1 MSLDWLS
8 GTRMH
13 AMLQTEAAECGLAAM
28 AMIARFHGHRI
39 NLAGLRQRFPPSM
52 KGATLVQLMAIATD
66 LDLAPRPVRLE
77 LDELDQ
83 LQLPAILHWDL
94 NHFVVLE
101 TVTRGRS
108 AVILDPASGRRVMK
122 LSEIDRHFTGVALEL
137 SPTASFRPI
146 EAQRRTRLSDLWSRI
161 AGFKGALTQVL
172 ILSAVM
178 QFTALLT
185 PFYIQIAIDD
195 AFAQADANLLLLL
208 LIGFGAIHV
217 VNVVTRALRDWV
229 MLSLGQSLS
238 FHLGG
243 NVVRHLIRLPLA
255 YFERRHIGDLMSRVG
270 SIQPIQALLSRG
282 LVSVVIDTALV
293 LTTVIVML
301 MISPAL
307 AGIVIVSTLLYLALS
322 QAMYPALR
330 RRAEEEIHARAGE
343 ETYLMETIRAI
354 RSVKIHGHEAQ
365 REGGWRNRYAEVI
378 GASYRARKFEIGID
392 LGEGMLFSLAFV
404 LCVYVG
410 GLQVIGGTLT
420 VGTLLAFLS
429 YRASFAAS
437 ASALVEQLQQWR
449 LLGLHLDRLS
459 DIVTEPKEE
468 ITSYQRGALMAG
480 PSVRLDTLSFAYD
493 RTEQPI
499 FQRTNLEIPAGA
511 FVAIV
516 GPSGAGKTTL
526 MRLLLG
532 LLQPTQGTIVIDG
545 VPLSPATM
553 GQWRARIGAVM
564 QDDCLMTGT
573 LADNIAYFDAAAREE
588 DISQAAKLA
597 QIHDDILKMPMGYQT
612 LVGDM
617 GAALSSG
624 QRQRVMLARALFRDP
639 DILFLDEGTANLDT
653 ATEDRI
659 ADMIATLPITRIVI
673 AHRPALVE
681 RADHI
686 VTVTADG
693 ITMTANRQQRRLA
706 AVG

>member
-8 GTRMH
+8 GSRMR
-13 AMLQTEAAECGLAAM
+13 AVLQTEAAECGLAAM
-28 AMIARFHGHRI
+28 AMVAQFHGHRV
-39 NLAGLRQRFPPSM
+39 NLAGLRQRFPTSI
-52 KGATLVQLMAIATD
+52 KGATLEQLMAIAAD
-66 LDLAPRPVRLE
+66 LDLAPRPVRLD
-77 LDELDQ
+77 LDELNQ

-94 NHFVVLE
+94 NHFVVIE
-101 TVTRGRS
+101 SVVAGKS
-108 AVILDPASGRRVMK
+108 AVILDPAVGRRVLK
-122 LSEIDRHFTGVALEL
+122 LGEVDRHFTGVALEL
-137 SPTASFRPI
+137 SPSASFRPI
-146 EAQRRTRLSDLWSRI
+146 EARQRTRLSDLWTRI
-161 AGFKGALTQVL
+161 ANFRGAFVQVL
-172 ILSAVM
+172 LLSAVM
-178 QFTALLT
+178 QFTTLLT

-208 LIGFGAIHV
+208 LIGFGAIYI
-217 VNVVTRALRDWV
+217 VNALTRALREWV

-270 SIQPIQALLSRG
+270 SIQPIQTLLSRG
-282 LVSVVIDTALV
+282 LVSIVIDSALV
-293 LTTVIVML
+293 LTTLVVMIL
-301 MISPAL
+301 ISPTLSA
-307 AGIVIVSTLLYLALS
+307 IVIASTLLFLALS
-322 QAMYPALR
+322 QALYPALR
-330 RRAEEEIHARAGE
+330 RRSEEEIHARAGE

-378 GASYRARKFEIGID
+378 SASYRARKFAIGLD
-392 LGEGMLFSLAFV
+392 LGEGLLFGVAFV

-429 YRASFAAS
+429 YRSSFAAS
-437 ASALVEQLQQWR
+437 ASALVDQLQDWR
-449 LLGLHLDRLS
+449 LLSVHLERLS
-459 DIVTEPKEE
+459 DIVTERKEDFPAF
-468 ITSYQRGALMAG
+468 QRGGLLAG
-480 PSVRLDTLSFAYD
+480 PSVRLDGLKFAYD
-493 RTEQPI
+493 PTEKPV
-499 FQRTNLEIPAGA
+499 LEQIDLDIPAGA

-532 LLQPTQGTIVIDG
+532 LLQPGGGTIAVDG
-545 VPLSPATM
+545 VPLTPATM
-553 GQWRARIGAVM
+553 AQWRARIGAVM
-564 QDDCLMTGT
+564 QDDCLLTGT
-573 LADNIAYFDAAAREE
+573 LADNIAYFDASARDDVIAQAAR
-588 DISQAAKLA
+588 LA
-597 QIHDDILKMPMGYQT
+597 EIHDDIMKMPMAYQT

-639 DILFLDEGTANLDT
+639 DILFLDEGTANLDP

-659 ADMIATLPITRIVI
+659 ADMIAALPITRIVI
-673 AHRPALVE
+673 AHRPALIE
-681 RADHI
+681 RADY
-686 VTVTADG
+686 VATLADG
-693 ITMTANRQQRRLA
+693 HVTMVANAKPQRIA